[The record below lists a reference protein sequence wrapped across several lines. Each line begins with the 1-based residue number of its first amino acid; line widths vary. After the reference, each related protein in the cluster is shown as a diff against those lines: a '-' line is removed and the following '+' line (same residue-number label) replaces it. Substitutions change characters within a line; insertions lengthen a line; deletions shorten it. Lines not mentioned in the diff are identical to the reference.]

1 VSAKVIDWTDALV
14 TTSQDPA
21 LDADES
27 LAQEDAERVRDCTR
41 YDAERFDLVGR
52 DTEGKDVDRLA

>member
-1 VSAKVIDWTDALV
+1 MRNWTDALV
-14 TTSQDPA
+14 TSSQDPA

-41 YDAERFDLVGR
+41 YDAEGLDLI
-52 DTEGKDVDRLA
+52 